1 MKWLKRLSA
10 IAVSTVMILSITS
23 MNVFAASNTQDGL
36 EISLTTD
43 KEAYTQD
50 EKITATL
57 AVKNTTESAITN
69 IDMETV
75 IPDGYELT
83 DGTKNS
89 KQLDKLAPNEAVE
102 LKAVCVAKLKG
113 EVNKDNEISIINSSN
128 YSPRTGDNA
137 MFTVVVLIMLAS
149 VSLAVFCFK
158 SKKGSKFLSVM
169 LTVSILGSSAITM
182 SVKTNAA
189 DVSKMIEL
197 QETVKVADDAV
208 VLKSIVKY
216 HIIVDNS
223 EKDISINTD
232 SFTYS
237 SAENRYYV
245 NEETKTFSGSLK
257 HSDKYQTIEYDA
269 FDEKGKHV
277 DHDSIPA
284 SEDWSFENIGLVAGI
299 NTVKVKATGTQSA
312 EEQICLYDPF
322 GYNYYHLENANVDT
336 DKDGLFDYVENILG
350 TDINKQD
357 SDGDNISDYQE
368 AVVLGTDPL
377 KTDTDG
383 NGVSDYDDDEDKDG
397 ISNGEEIK
405 LGLNPVGR
413 DTDNDDINDYD
424 ELYKYHT
431 DPLKTDTDGDKAD
444 DKWEIDNGFDPLTPQ
459 ETFDVTKQSESL
471 DLTASVQTV
480 LQSQKAMTLSVEEDT
495 DNPYLPK
502 SIPGYLGNPFNF
514 SVEGELEQPA
524 TISFKLPEDM
534 DLNDVEPVIYY
545 FNEETKQLEE
555 IKTEID
561 YENGIAKAKVSHFS
575 TYILLNKREFDS
587 VWNEDIRKPNEEVPD
602 RGLAIAFVIDR
613 SASMDDNDAS
623 YLRTQLTKN
632 FIDKLD
638 GDKDE
643 GSVISFIAVSEV
655 LTELTNDKNVLKN
668 AVDTIVNDSGYNSN
682 SGTNGS
688 AGIKSAL
695 GQLEADIED
704 HDKYIVFMT
713 DGEDNRRSYSY
724 DSLIKEAND
733 NGVTIYT
740 IGLGSVD
747 DSTLKKV
754 AQNTGGKYYYA
765 SEASELISIFEQAER
780 ETIDYITDTNND
792 GISDYYTRIMCE
804 GEQFI
809 NGAYNPFWGYSF
821 EEIQN
826 GNPYDQESSK
836 EDYDGDGLKNGEEII
851 ITTGQERVYVQMIS
865 NPTKIN
871 SDGDTYSDYHEVK
884 IYNSNPMKTN
894 INFID
899 DDISYITN
907 DDNFVSRV
915 YQYVYEDKW
924 GGWAEQSRVWIGSH
938 IVGNHIIGS
947 KQYTQYLYEAA
958 LMDYLKNY
966 VNESKEEHELIEFM
980 TEADELISFMLQS
993 VEMALENIDDYDEET
1008 KEYLINLKQQIK
1020 ITQKNMYKLKNE
1032 NVVKNGMTP
1041 QKYYETFSYTYEL
1054 YKKGLPK
1061 INKLKSEMK
1070 IFKKIQ
1076 KAYNGAYSTLK
1087 ELNETLDGLMIF
1099 FNLIK
1104 TGYETYEKC
1113 SQFYANIEQ
1122 MLDCI
1127 KILEIIKNSNDA
1139 NDYLKQACTELI
1151 DAISEQ
1157 YFDVWAKVRN
1167 NVALEAGNQILDIAV
1182 DKILPHIPYVGP
1194 ALDIAKKSLG
1204 IFDFMFNI
1212 SDVSDA
1218 RVYLYAISKSSC
1230 IISEH
1235 FKNNILKSPK
1245 SYSYYH
1251 VYNQC
1256 SNYCKDMKNEYF
1268 ALVMLKKQSELNM
1281 RQANE
1286 ANSFLAEWL
1295 FRDILYKDKYIEL
1308 NLKKLSMIRFNYSV
1322 ILYC

>member
-1 MKWLKRLSA
+1 MKWLKRLFA

-23 MNVFAASNTQDGL
+23 MNVFATSNTQDGL

-43 KEAYTQD
+43 KESYTQD

-102 LKAVCVAKLKG
+102 LKSVCVAKLKG
-113 EVNKDNEISIINSSN
+113 EVNKDNEISIINPSN
-128 YSPRTGDNA
+128 YSPHTGDNA
-137 MFTVVVLIMLAS
+137 MFPVVVVLIMLAS

-208 VLKSIVKY
+208 VLKSIIKY

-245 NEETKTFSGSLK
+245 NEETKTFSGNLK

-269 FDEKGKHV
+269 FDEKGNHV

-357 SDGDNISDYQE
+357 SDGDNITDYQE

-377 KTDTDG
+377 KTDTDV
-383 NGVSDYDDDEDKDG
+383 NGVSDYDKDEDKDG

-431 DPLKTDTDGDKAD
+431 DPLKTDTDADKAD

-655 LTELTNDKNVLKN
+655 LTELTNDKAVLKN

-695 GQLEADIED
+695 GQLEADTED

-713 DGEDNRRSYSY
+713 DGEDNRHSYSY
-724 DSLIKEAND
+724 NSLINEAND

-754 AQNTGGKYYYA
+754 AKDTGGKYYYA
-765 SEASELISIFEQAER
+765 SEASELISIFEQTER

-809 NGAYNPFWGYSF
+809 NGAYNPFYGYSF

-826 GNPYDQESSK
+826 GNPYDQKSTK
-836 EDYDGDGLKNGEEII
+836 QDYDGDGLKNGEEIV
-851 ITTGQERVYVQMIS
+851 ITTGHDRVYVQMIS
-865 NPTKIN
+865 DPTKKY
-871 SDGDTYSDYHEVK
+871 SDRDTYSDYDEVK
-884 IYNSNPMKTN
+884 VYKSSPMKTN
-894 INFID
+894 INFSEA
-899 DDISYITN
+899 DISYITN
-907 DDNFVSRV
+907 DYNFVSKI
-915 YQYVYEDKW
+915 YQEGYDMNPLE
-924 GGWAEQSRVWIGSH
+924 GIGLWI
-938 IVGNHIIGS
+938 GNHIIGS
-947 KQYTQYLYEAA
+947 NGDTKYLYEVA
-958 LMDYLKNY
+958 LMNYLENY
-966 VNESKEEHELIEFM
+966 VQESEDEYDLVEFVK
-980 TEADELISFMLQS
+980 DSDDLISFMSDNIQHIKEQTYDKDLS
-993 VEMALENIDDYDEET
+993 AYIKNVEQQIETAKKNTDELKSMNFIKSGMT
-1008 KEYLINLKQQIK
+1008 KEEY
-1020 ITQKNMYKLKNE
+1020 YKAYDDAYDAYREACSK
-1032 NVVKNGMTP
+1032 TDA
-1041 QKYYETFSYTYEL
+1041 
-1054 YKKGLPK
+1054 
-1061 INKLKSEMK
+1061 LKSELK
-1070 IFKKIQ
+1070 ISKKIDI
-1076 KAYNGAYSTLK
+1076 TLNTVVFVFDVFASGYDTFDECSK
-1087 ELNETLDGLMIF
+1087 FNAMID
-1099 FNLIK
+1099 
-1104 TGYETYEKC
+1104 
-1113 SQFYANIEQ
+1113 Q
-1122 MLDCI
+1122 MSDCVE
-1127 KILEIIKNSNDA
+1127 ILEIIKNSDDA
-1139 NDYLKQACTELI
+1139 NDNLKSACKEIIDEIKNQTVDTWKKVLKNAGETAFHGLIELAAPKVAEKVGEMI
-1151 DAISEQ
+1151 VGHSVPIVGQIVELVELAIG
-1157 YFDVWAKVRN
+1157 VV
-1167 NVALEAGNQILDIAV
+1167 
-1182 DKILPHIPYVGP
+1182 
-1194 ALDIAKKSLG
+1194 
-1204 IFDFMFNI
+1204 DFMFNA
-1212 SDVSDA
+1212 SDIAEA
-1218 RVYLYAISKSSC
+1218 RTYLYAISKSSC
-1230 IISEH
+1230 ILSEH
-1235 FKNNILKSPK
+1235 FRSALLKSPK
-1245 SYSYYH
+1245 SNSYYH
-1251 VYNQC
+1251 VYDNLSSM
-1256 SNYCKDMKNEYF
+1256 SNEYYALVMMKWQSEIDMKN
-1268 ALVMLKKQSELNM
+1268 
-1281 RQANE
+1281 ANE
-1286 ANSFLAEWL
+1286 ANSFLIEWL
-1295 FRDILYKDKYIEL
+1295 YTKILYKNEDIEK
-1308 NLKKLSMIRFNYSV
+1308 NIKKLKAIKLNYFTAV
-1322 ILYC
+1322 LFCDK